1 MSSLNRIVLVGNVD
15 SPPEL
20 KSTNSGDG
28 MLRVRLK
35 VDRPSREGAE
45 TGHDFITVVLW
56 RQLAEQNQGL
66 KQNDVVLVE
75 GNIATR
81 TFDTPEGK
89 RKWVTEVEGREVRLI
104 SSPSISLDDPLAN
117 QMNVAPFGQGFQ
129 DNVASQPTHVE
140 QAVAPASV
148 SLNQPVQPVVASSL
162 EEATVEKVS
171 ESDFNFEDN
180 SNSFSEEFSA
190 EEENIPF

>member
-1 MSSLNRIVLVGNVD
+1 MSSLNRIVLVGSVD
-15 SPPEL
+15 SRPEL

-45 TGHDFITVVLW
+45 TGYDFITVVLW
-56 RQLAEQNQGL
+56 RQLAEQNQSL
-66 KQNDVVLVE
+66 KENDVVLVE

-104 SSPSISLDDPLAN
+104 SSPSISIDDPLAN
-117 QMNVAPFGQGFQ
+117 QVNDAPFGQGFQ
-129 DNVASQPTHVE
+129 DNVVKQPAQTE
-140 QAVAPASV
+140 
-148 SLNQPVQPVVASSL
+148 QPVNTESVNLTQPVHPVATSSL

-171 ESDFNFEDN
+171 ESDFSFEDN